1 MAKFDSFS
9 AFNRTPWHGVGT
21 DVTDCKTIDEAIIK
35 AGLNWDVTSK
45 KLYLQGEP
53 LLHKDGLNTE
63 TVYLC
68 GAEAP
73 VLANYRTDTNKF
85 LGVVKPGYNV
95 LQNSKAFLW
104 FQPFLD
110 SGMARLE
117 VAGALTGG
125 KHIFILARI
134 TVDPVDVVDGDPVV
148 CYLLLA
154 NGHDGSMAVW
164 VGMTPIRVECANKL
178 QAALGDADAKLLRI
192 VHDKNLA
199 PNMDMVQGTVNL
211 ATRQFEASVEQYQL
225 LASRAV
231 HKDLLKAYVRKV
243 FAPKAETRKNLARRA
258 VELEAVDRIFEKI
271 EPLFETGTGMHIPGV
286 RGTWWGAM
294 NAVNEY
300 LCYERGRSQGA
311 RLDSIFFGTAA
322 NLNQRALAAALVLAA

>member
-1 MAKFDSFS
+1 MPKFDSFS
-9 AFNRTPWHGVGT
+9 AFNRTPWYGVGVDIT
-21 DVTDCKTIDEAIIK
+21 DVNTIDEAIARAQLDWTVSCK
-35 AGLNWDVTSK
+35 P
-45 KLYLQGEP
+45 LYLTGDEIPEGHGDLTGQFLRGE
-53 LLHKDGLNTE
+53 
-63 TVYLC
+63 
-68 GAEAP
+68 AAP
-73 VLANYRTDTNKF
+73 VNGTYRDDTNKF
-85 LGVVKPGYNV
+85 LGVVKPGYHV
-95 LQNSKAFLW
+95 LQNAKAFAW

-110 SGMARLE
+110 SGKAKLE

-134 TVDPVDVVDGDPVV
+134 TVDPVDIVDGDPVV

-192 VHDKNLA
+192 VHDKNLV
-199 PNMDMVQGTVNL
+199 PNMDMVQGMVNL

-225 LASRAV
+225 LARRQV
-231 HKDLLKAYVRKV
+231 HPDLLQAYVRKV
-243 FAPKAETRKNLARRA
+243 FAPKAEERKNPDRRR
-258 VELEAVDRIFEKI
+258 VELEKVNRIYEKI
-271 EPLFETGTGMHIPGV
+271 APLFETGAGMQIPGV

-300 LCYERGRSQGA
+300 LCYQRGRSQGG
-311 RLDSIFFGTAA
+311 RLDSLFFGTAA
-322 NLNQRALAAALVLAA
+322 NLNQRTLAAALSLAA